1 MTGETAAA
9 PRIAI
14 LLVNGF
20 DRRSQWGKYNE
31 AEALDYPWID
41 LCLRQIERHSKG
53 HRYEVFVFD
62 NSHLRRHQSLMRQYR
77 NVRVLPGRLFSSVG
91 RFANHIPILHVG
103 RLVEL
108 AHPRALDYLVSRVSP
123 DFDYIVTL
131 DTDSFPVRDDWLD
144 VLLDACKDGATL
156 TGVYRNEMAPTI
168 RPFIHVSGLCV
179 RRRDLRA
186 LDVTFARKRSQDI
199 GQNITEEFQRLGRK
213 IIPLERSNG
222 VNCHFLIG
230 GIYGDVIYHHG
241 AGSRKP
247 EFWTSTDLDADE
259 QVSVRLRD
267 AAFQDLD
274 HLIAVLRGET
284 KNDLGLNPT

>member
-1 MTGETAAA
+1 MTKTSKL

-20 DRRSQWGKYNE
+20 DRRGQWGRFNE
-31 AEALDYPWID
+31 VEALDFPWID
-41 LCLRQIERHSKG
+41 LCLRQIDRYSKG
-53 HRYEVFVFD
+53 WDYEVLVFD
-62 NSHLRRHQSLMRQYR
+62 NTHLKRHQDLMMNHEHVRILPGKGYTRLGDFANRIPVSHL
-77 NVRVLPGRLFSSVG
+77 GRLT
-91 RFANHIPILHVG
+91 
-103 RLVEL
+103 EL

-131 DTDSFPVRDDWLD
+131 DTDSFPVRDDWLG
-144 VLLDACKDGATL
+144 VLIGACEDGAAL
-156 TGVYRNEMAPTI
+156 TGVYRDEMAPTI

-186 LDVTFARKRSQDI
+186 LSVSFARRRSQDI
-199 GQNITEEFQRLGRK
+199 GQNVTDELRRLGRK
-213 IIPLERSNG
+213 IAPLERSNQ

-259 QVSVRLRD
+259 RISIRLRD
-267 AAFQDLD
+267 AAFQDID
-274 HLIAVLRGET
+274 HLIAVLRGEAT
-284 KNDLGLNPT
+284 NDLGLNRG